1 MLKTEGVHPARMIS
15 SFASACPDFITL
27 GKSLMFIPTSKN
39 RDRDDVD
46 GKLIAPL
53 GFDPH
58 LLRCYQKNDLK

>member
-15 SFASACPDFITL
+15 SSASACPDFITL
-27 GKSLMFIPTSKN
+27 CKSLVFIPTSKN
-39 RDRDDVD
+39 CDRDDVD

-58 LLRCYQKNDLK
+58 LLRCYQRNDLK